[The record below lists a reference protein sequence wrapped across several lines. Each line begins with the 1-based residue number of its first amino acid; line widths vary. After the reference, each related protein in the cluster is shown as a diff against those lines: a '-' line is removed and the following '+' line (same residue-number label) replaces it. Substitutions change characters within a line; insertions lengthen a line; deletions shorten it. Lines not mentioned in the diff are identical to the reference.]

1 MGVLIMEQA
10 FIEKMKEKLLEQK
23 NTILE
28 SLAAQD
34 EDYKKIVEAGGSGDE
49 IDVASDVVDGR
60 LLESLGAQDSNRL
73 QMINSALDRIKQ
85 GTYGRCLVC
94 KEEIP
99 EERLEAIPYA
109 FMCID
114 CQSRS
119 ERQNR

>member
-1 MGVLIMEQA
+1 MEKA
-10 FIEKMKEKLLEQK
+10 FVEKMKEKLIEQK
-23 NTILE
+23 NTILG
-28 SLAAQD
+28 SLAAQN
-34 EDYKKIVEAGGSGDE
+34 EDYKKIVEGGESVDE
-49 IDVASDVVDGR
+49 VDVASDVVDGR

-73 QMINSALDRIKQ
+73 QMINNALDRIKQ

-109 FMCID
+109 FMCIN
-114 CQSRS
+114 CQSRN

>member
-1 MGVLIMEQA
+1 MEKA
-10 FIEKMKEKLLEQK
+10 FVEKIKEKLIEQK
-23 NTILE
+23 NTILG
-28 SLAAQD
+28 SLAAQN
-34 EDYKKIVEAGGSGDE
+34 EDYKKIVEGGESGDE
-49 IDVASDVVDGR
+49 VDVASDVVDGR

-73 QMINSALDRIKQ
+73 QMINNALDRIKQ

-109 FMCID
+109 FMCIN
-114 CQSRS
+114 CQSRN

>member
-1 MGVLIMEQA
+1 MEIA
-10 FIEKMKEKLLEQK
+10 FVEKMKEKLIEQK
-23 NTILE
+23 NTILG
-28 SLAAQD
+28 SLAAQN
-34 EDYKKIVEAGGSGDE
+34 EDYKKIVEGGESGDE
-49 IDVASDVVDGR
+49 VDVASDVVDGR

-73 QMINSALDRIKQ
+73 QMINNALDRIKQ

-109 FMCID
+109 FMCIN
-114 CQSRS
+114 CQSRN

>member
-1 MGVLIMEQA
+1 MEKA
-10 FIEKMKEKLLEQK
+10 FVEKMKVKLIEQK
-23 NTILE
+23 NTILG
-28 SLAAQD
+28 SLAAQN
-34 EDYKKIVEAGGSGDE
+34 EDYKKIVEGGESGDE
-49 IDVASDVVDGR
+49 VDVASDVVDGR

-73 QMINSALDRIKQ
+73 QMINNALDRIKQ

-109 FMCID
+109 FMCIN
-114 CQSRS
+114 CQSRN

>member
-1 MGVLIMEQA
+1 MEKA
-10 FIEKMKEKLLEQK
+10 FVEKMKEKLIEQK
-23 NTILE
+23 NTILG
-28 SLAAQD
+28 SLAAQN
-34 EDYKKIVEAGGSGDE
+34 EDYKKIVEGGESGDE
-49 IDVASDVVDGR
+49 VDVASDVVDGR

-73 QMINSALDRIKQ
+73 QMINNELDRIKQ

-109 FMCID
+109 FMCIN
-114 CQSRS
+114 CQSRN

>member
-1 MGVLIMEQA
+1 MEKA
-10 FIEKMKEKLLEQK
+10 FVEKMKEKLIEQK
-23 NTILE
+23 NTILG
-28 SLAAQD
+28 SLAAQN
-34 EDYKKIVEAGGSGDE
+34 EDYKKIFEGGESGDE
-49 IDVASDVVDGR
+49 VDVASDVVDGR

-73 QMINSALDRIKQ
+73 QMINNALDRIKQ

-109 FMCID
+109 FMCIN
-114 CQSRS
+114 CQSRN

>member
-1 MGVLIMEQA
+1 MEKA
-10 FIEKMKEKLLEQK
+10 FVEKMKEKLIEQK
-23 NTILE
+23 NTILG
-28 SLAAQD
+28 SLAAQN
-34 EDYKKIVEAGGSGDE
+34 EDYKKIVEGGESGDAV
-49 IDVASDVVDGR
+49 DVASDVVDGR

-73 QMINSALDRIKQ
+73 QMINNALDRIKQ

-109 FMCID
+109 FMCIN
-114 CQSRS
+114 CQSRN

>member
-60 LLESLGAQDSNRL
+60 LLSHNSLIKVQDCLWFLMMNGNRL
-73 QMINSALDRIKQ
+73 SRK
-85 GTYGRCLVC
+85 TVC
-94 KEEIP
+94 FPRRNVGI
-99 EERLEAIPYA
+99 L
-109 FMCID
+109 
-114 CQSRS
+114 
-119 ERQNR
+119 

>member
-1 MGVLIMEQA
+1 MEKA
-10 FIEKMKEKLLEQK
+10 FVEKMKKKLIEQK
-23 NTILE
+23 NTILG
-28 SLAAQD
+28 SLAAQN
-34 EDYKKIVEAGGSGDE
+34 EDYKKIVEGGESGDE
-49 IDVASDVVDGR
+49 VDVASDVVDGR

-73 QMINSALDRIKQ
+73 QMINNALDRIKQ

-109 FMCID
+109 FMCIN
-114 CQSRS
+114 CQSRN

>member
-1 MGVLIMEQA
+1 MEKA
-10 FIEKMKEKLLEQK
+10 FVEKMKEKLIEQK
-23 NTILE
+23 NTILGY
-28 SLAAQD
+28 LAAQN
-34 EDYKKIVEAGGSGDE
+34 EDYKKIVEGGESGDE
-49 IDVASDVVDGR
+49 VDVASDVVDGR

-73 QMINSALDRIKQ
+73 QMINNALDRIKQ

-109 FMCID
+109 FMCIN
-114 CQSRS
+114 CQSRN

>member
-1 MGVLIMEQA
+1 MEKA
-10 FIEKMKEKLLEQK
+10 FVEKMKQKLIEQK
-23 NTILE
+23 NTILG
-28 SLAAQD
+28 SLAAQN
-34 EDYKKIVEAGGSGDE
+34 EDYKKIVEGGESGDE
-49 IDVASDVVDGR
+49 VDVASDVVDGR

-73 QMINSALDRIKQ
+73 QMINNALDRIKQ

-109 FMCID
+109 FMCIN
-114 CQSRS
+114 CQSRN

>member
-1 MGVLIMEQA
+1 MEKA
-10 FIEKMKEKLLEQK
+10 FVEKMKEKLIEQK
-23 NTILE
+23 NTILG
-28 SLAAQD
+28 SLAAQN
-34 EDYKKIVEAGGSGDE
+34 EDYKKIVEGGESGDE
-49 IDVASDVVDGR
+49 VDVASDVVDGR

-73 QMINSALDRIKQ
+73 QMINNALHRIKQ

-109 FMCID
+109 FMCIN
-114 CQSRS
+114 CQSRN

>member
-1 MGVLIMEQA
+1 MEQA

-73 QMINSALDRIKQ
+73 QMINRALDRIKQ

>member
-1 MGVLIMEQA
+1 MEKA
-10 FIEKMKEKLLEQK
+10 FVEKMKEKLIEQK
-23 NTILE
+23 NTILG
-28 SLAAQD
+28 SLAAQN
-34 EDYKKIVEAGGSGDE
+34 EDYKKIVEGGESGDE
-49 IDVASDVVDGR
+49 VDVASDVVDGR

-73 QMINSALDRIKQ
+73 QMINNAFDRIKQ

-109 FMCID
+109 FMCIN
-114 CQSRS
+114 CQSRN

>member
-1 MGVLIMEQA
+1 MEKA
-10 FIEKMKEKLLEQK
+10 FVEKMKEKLIEQK
-23 NTILE
+23 NTILG
-28 SLAAQD
+28 SLAAQN
-34 EDYKKIVEAGGSGDE
+34 EDYKKIVEGGESGDE
-49 IDVASDVVDGR
+49 VDVASDVVDGS

-73 QMINSALDRIKQ
+73 QMINNALDRIKQ

-109 FMCID
+109 FMCIN
-114 CQSRS
+114 CQSRN

>member
-1 MGVLIMEQA
+1 MEKA
-10 FIEKMKEKLLEQK
+10 FVEKMKEKLIEQK
-23 NTILE
+23 NTILG
-28 SLAAQD
+28 SLAAQN
-34 EDYKKIVEAGGSGDE
+34 EDYKKIVEGGESGDE
-49 IDVASDVVDGR
+49 VDVASDVVDGR

-73 QMINSALDRIKQ
+73 QMINNALDRIKQ

-109 FMCID
+109 FMCIN
-114 CQSRS
+114 CQSRT

>member
-1 MGVLIMEQA
+1 MEQA

-34 EDYKKIVEAGGSGDE
+34 AGGSGDE

>member
-1 MGVLIMEQA
+1 MEKA
-10 FIEKMKEKLLEQK
+10 FVEKMKENLIEQK
-23 NTILE
+23 NTILG
-28 SLAAQD
+28 SLAAQN
-34 EDYKKIVEAGGSGDE
+34 EDYKKIVEGGESGDE
-49 IDVASDVVDGR
+49 VDVASDVVDGR

-73 QMINSALDRIKQ
+73 QMINNALDRIKQ

-109 FMCID
+109 FMCIN
-114 CQSRS
+114 CQSRN